1 MDIETDRR
9 DARNHHGHQHDDDDG
24 NHPGQ
29 HRMSFDALLDKVKQ
43 AESALEAQERQTAAD
58 WRQLKASW
66 KSGWTPARIVIAGLV
81 SGYVVGKV
89 EPLKRAASC
98 GGALQLVSELAG
110 LFAGGS
116 AQAAAGEA
124 EHAADTAQ
132 QTAAAVS
139 PEAALEQPPP
149 PTMHT
154 PEDLRAAGM
163 L

>member
-1 MDIETDRR
+1 MSLRHEPPAIHIGADI
-9 DARNHHGHQHDDDDG
+9 GHEPGRHD
-24 NHPGQ
+24 
-29 HRMSFDALLDKVKQ
+29 MSFDALLDKVKQ

-89 EPLKRAASC
+89 EPLKRAAS
-98 GGALQLVSELAG
+98 GSGALQLVSALAG

-124 EHAADTAQ
+124 SQAADTAQ
-132 QTAAAVS
+132 QTAAAVAPDAAIAAAQS
-139 PEAALEQPPP
+139 PRA
-149 PTMHT
+149 T
-154 PEDLRAAGM
+154 PESLREAGVI
-163 L
+163 

>member
-1 MDIETDRR
+1 MEIETGHR
-9 DARNHHGHQHDDDDG
+9 DARSHPGHDDDG
-24 NHPGQ
+24 NHPGR

-66 KSGWTPARIVIAGLV
+66 KSGWTPARIVIGGLV

-89 EPLKRAASC
+89 EPVKRAAS
-98 GGALQLVSELAG
+98 GSGALQLVSALAG

-124 EHAADTAQ
+124 SQAADTAQ
-132 QTAAAVS
+132 QTAAAVA
-139 PEAALEQPPP
+139 PEAAIAVAQP
-149 PTMHT
+149 HQAT
-154 PEDLRAAGM
+154 PESLRKAGVI
-163 L
+163 

>member
-1 MDIETDRR
+1 MVTHDD
-9 DARNHHGHQHDDDDG
+9 NHHGQH
-24 NHPGQ
+24 HGQ
-29 HRMSFDALLDKVKQ
+29 HQMSFDALLDKVKQ
-43 AESALEAQERQTAAD
+43 AEAALEAQERQAAAD

-89 EPLKRAASC
+89 EPIRRAAS
-98 GGALQLVSELAG
+98 GSGALQLVSALAG

-124 EHAADTAQ
+124 AHAADTAQ

-139 PEAALEQPPP
+139 PEAALAAAQPMPV
-149 PTMHT
+149 T
-154 PEDLRAAGM
+154 PESLREAG
-163 L
+163 LI